1 MRRSAFKPR
10 SVLDDMFLRALVR
23 DIVRGSFA
31 ASLAATAAGCPS
43 DDLTLKPLDEGFA
56 EPTCMDGKWDGLA
69 AIEPSAPFDAAVW
82 RTASA
87 YTPGMDEALVGVPC
101 ANAGD
106 MTACNATW
114 DQAGKGDSSI
124 GHEVGI
130 QVSAREYVV
139 VNRGDDVGTVGTR
152 AELLDFLGPI
162 DTPDEAVALARWDGY
177 AMRCNDRELSSVKS
191 LEDGRYVV
199 VGTRVTMTCSPVEES
214 RFTVQVDAD
223 GQLTQV
229 AAEVFSR
236 EDGVCIGRKPE
247 GLCSSASDGGGDG
260 SGALGGYFARAA
272 HLEAASVIA
281 FEVLAD
287 ELTAHG
293 APPSLIAL
301 ARRFVRDEARHTV
314 EVTALAQRFGGT
326 VVAPIVVRQPVRALE
341 AIALENA
348 VEGCVRETYGAL
360 FGAYQAEVAC
370 DPDVAACMREIAADE
385 AQHARLS
392 HALHAWLMPRL
403 SPEAQA
409 RVLLAQREALFALR
423 SEAARASDDALHD
436 VAGVPRPDAALRLLD
451 SLELALG

>member
-1 MRRSAFKPR
+1 MKRGAFKPR
-10 SVLDDMFLRALVR
+10 SVLDDIFLRALVR

-43 DDLTLKPLDEGFA
+43 DDLTLKPLDEGFS
-56 EPTCMDGKWDGLA
+56 EPTCMDGQWDGLA
-69 AIEPSAPFDAAVW
+69 AIQPSARFDAAVW

-87 YTPGMDEALVGVPC
+87 YSPGMDEALVGVPC

-106 MTACNATW
+106 MTACDAAW

-130 QVSAREYVV
+130 QVSAWEYVV
-139 VNRGDDVGTVGTR
+139 VNRGDDVSTVGTR

-177 AMRCNDRELSSVKS
+177 QMRCDDRELSSVKS
-191 LEDGRYVV
+191 LEGGRYVV
-199 VGTRVTMTCSPVEES
+199 VGTRVTMTCAPVEES
-214 RFTVQVDAD
+214 RFTVRVDAD

-236 EDGVCIGRKPE
+236 EDGLCIGRKPE
-247 GLCSSASDGGGDG
+247 GLCSSSSDDSGDG

-281 FEVLAD
+281 FEVLAE

-301 ARRFVRDEARHTV
+301 ARRFARDEARHTV
-314 EVTALAQRFGGT
+314 DVTALAQRFGGT
-326 VVAPIVVRQPVRALE
+326 VVAPIVVRQPVRSLE

-370 DPDVAACMREIAADE
+370 DANVAACMREIAADE
-385 AQHARLS
+385 AQHAKLS

-403 SPEAQA
+403 SSQAQA
-409 RVLLAQREALFALR
+409 RVRVAQREALSALR
-423 SEAARASDDALHD
+423 SEAARESDDALHD
-436 VAGVPRPDAALRLLD
+436 IAGVPRPEAALRLLD
-451 SLELALG
+451 SMELALG